1 MNNRVHQMDGSVDT
15 TDQARILP
23 ERSHPLSARTINQ
36 NLMSLMVLGTA
47 SHVGKSTVVAGL
59 CRALK
64 NRGIANAP
72 FKSQNMSLNSW
83 VTEDGAEIGI
93 AQAVQAKAAGVEP
106 TAEMNPVLL
115 KPRGDAVSQIVL
127 LGRPYRDVHI
137 ADYYSE
143 TDALLEEAVK
153 AFRHLEERY
162 GTVIVEGAGG
172 AAEVNLYDRDIAN
185 IRLARALRLPIIL
198 VADIERG
205 GVFAQAYGTISLL
218 PEDIRP
224 LVVGVIVNKFRGDP
238 GLFTSGVGLLEKLC
252 GVPVLGVL
260 PYADLAIASED
271 SLSIGDKEAGGSPIR
286 IAVIRLPRISNFTD
300 FELLEQH
307 ASVAYVK
314 PGEPLA
320 GYDCIIIPG
329 TKNTVEDLGLLR
341 RSGAA
346 DEICRMRETGVPVIG
361 ICGGFQ
367 MLGRRL
373 VDAGYESGEPQ
384 EAEGLGLLD
393 VRTTFSAYTK
403 TTRRVRSRA
412 ADAQPIL
419 SRFGEVEGYEIHMGE
434 TENNGCTPAFGN
446 DGAVSA
452 DGLVFG
458 TYLHGLFSTP
468 QAVDGLL
475 SYLAEKKGVPYTGA
489 ANDGDPY
496 DRLAALLEAHLDM
509 ERITAL
515 SREDDPA
522 SYLKTPGDLR

>member
-1 MNNRVHQMDGSVDT
+1 MSTRPNGAGSSR
-15 TDQARILP
+15 TDRIRYP
-23 ERSHPLSARTINQ
+23 FERLNL

-47 SHVGKSTVVAGL
+47 SHVGKSTVVTGL
-59 CRALK
+59 CRALR

-93 AQAVQAKAAGVEP
+93 AQAVQAQAAKIEP
-106 TAEMNPVLL
+106 TAEMNPILL
-115 KPRGDAVSQIVL
+115 KPKGDAVSQIVL

-137 ADYYSE
+137 AAYYHE
-143 TDALLEEAVK
+143 TDTLLEEAVK

-162 GTVIVEGAGG
+162 GTVVVEGAGG

-185 IRLARALRLPIIL
+185 IRLARALRLPILL

-218 PEDIRP
+218 PDDIRP
-224 LVVGVIVNKFRGDP
+224 LVAGVIVNKFRGDP
-238 GLFTSGVGLLEKLC
+238 DLFSSGVSLLEKLC

-271 SLSIGDKEAGGSPIR
+271 SLSIGDKEAGRSPIR
-286 IAVIRLPRISNFTD
+286 IAVVRLPRIANFTD
-300 FELLEQH
+300 FELLERH
-307 ASVAYVK
+307 ASVVYVQ
-314 PGEPLA
+314 PGDPLA
-320 GYDCIIIPG
+320 GYDCVIIPG
-329 TKNTVEDLGLLR
+329 TKNTVEDLELLR
-341 RSGAA
+341 RSGTA
-346 DEICRMRETGVPVIG
+346 DEICRMREAGVPVIG

-367 MLGRRL
+367 MLGQRL
-373 VDAGYESGEPQ
+373 VDVGYESGEPQ
-384 EAEGLGLLD
+384 EVEGLGLLN

-412 ADAQPIL
+412 ADVTPIL
-419 SRFGEVEGYEIHMGE
+419 SRFGDVEGYEIHMGE

-458 TYLHGLFSTP
+458 TYLHGLFSNP
-468 QAVDGLL
+468 QSVDGLL
-475 SYLAEKKGVPYTGA
+475 SYLAEKKGVPYTGDA
-489 ANDGDPY
+489 SDGDPY
-496 DRLAALLEAHLDM
+496 EHLAALMETHLDM
-509 ERITAL
+509 ERIATL
-515 SREDDPA
+515 SR
-522 SYLKTPGDLR
+522 GDGSCQLP